1 MGLAPILLIVRSALD
16 RESRRDLMPWGLL
29 AAAAVLLSIKELAPL
44 HAALVR
50 LAPSLGQFRNP
61 WRMLYLASFFSAVLA
76 ARAFDASIAGRK
88 RAFVWLPILAG
99 GMLVYGLLLAR
110 VHGVSCGSLAR
121 NYAHRFE
128 AFFGAAQLGTLDM
141 QHLELGASLFKR
153 DAIRSLLFS
162 LLLIP
167 PLCLVCVLGERGRIR
182 PGLFAFALSATAFLE
197 LFRASPA
204 FIEVHPLG
212 EIYPPSPLVAA
223 IRDER
228 GGGRLL
234 DATPPPH
241 AAFWT
246 AFSFYRSTAIGI
258 SRVDG
263 YTPVNFT
270 AYARYL
276 DLLSGVPG
284 PLPRWSLGASSVRA
298 PGLLSLLGAG
308 LVLSASPL
316 DLPGL
321 VPIGEF
327 VDVPVYRQFMGGE
340 IEPRLF
346 LFRNRERLPRAWLV
360 PRAEICPPEREEREL
375 TRLDPYAMTL
385 VERGAHPLSEGEPFR
400 PVPITRC
407 APGLVEIEVRTDRAA
422 YLCTREIWAPGW
434 TASDNGKPVAVVR
447 TNGIFCGVYLPPGNH
462 EVRVSYLPPG
472 LVAGLAVSMLTA
484 VVLGTGI
491 CFALFFRRTRPRG
504 PAS

>member
-1 MGLAPILLIVRSALD
+1 MGLAPILLIARSALD

-29 AAAAVLLSIKELAPL
+29 AAAAVLLSIKELAPI
-44 HAALVR
+44 HAALAR
-50 LAPSLGQFRNP
+50 LAPALGQFRNP
-61 WRMLYLASFFSAVLA
+61 GRMLYLASFFSAILA
-76 ARAFDASIAGRK
+76 ARAFDAAIAGRN
-88 RAFVWLPILAG
+88 RAAAWLPILAG

-110 VHGVSCGSLAR
+110 VHGASCGSLAR

-128 AFFGAAQLGTLDM
+128 TFFGAAQLGTLDM
-141 QHLELGASLFKR
+141 RHLELGASIFRR
-153 DAIRSLLFS
+153 DAIRSLLYS

-167 PLCLVCVLGERGRIR
+167 PFCLVCVLGERGRIR
-182 PGLFAFALSATAFLE
+182 PGLFALALFSTVFLD
-197 LFRASPA
+197 LFRASHS
-204 FIEVHPLG
+204 FLEVHPLG

-246 AFSFYRSTAIGI
+246 AFPFYRSTAIGI

-276 DLLSGVPG
+276 DLMSGVPG
-284 PLPRWSLGASSVRA
+284 PMPRWSFGASPVRA

-308 LVLSASPL
+308 LVISDSPL
-316 DLPGL
+316 DIQGI
-321 VPIGEF
+321 VPIEEF
-327 VDVPVYRQFMGGE
+327 VNVPVYHQFMGGE
-340 IEPRLF
+340 IAPRLF
-346 LFRNRERLPRAWLV
+346 LSRNTERLPRAWLV

-375 TRLDPYAMTL
+375 ARLDPYAMAL
-385 VERGAHPLSEGEPFR
+385 VERGAHPLSGGEPFR
-400 PVPITRC
+400 PVPVTRY

-434 TASDNGKPVAVVR
+434 TAFDKGKPVTVVR
-447 TNGIFCGVYLPPGNH
+447 TNGIFCGVYLPPGSH
-462 EVRVSYLPPG
+462 DLRVRYLPPG
-472 LVAGLAVSMLTA
+472 LLAGLAISMLTA
-484 VVLGTGI
+484 GVLGTGI
-491 CFALFFRRTRPRG
+491 CFAVFFRRAHP
-504 PAS
+504 PI